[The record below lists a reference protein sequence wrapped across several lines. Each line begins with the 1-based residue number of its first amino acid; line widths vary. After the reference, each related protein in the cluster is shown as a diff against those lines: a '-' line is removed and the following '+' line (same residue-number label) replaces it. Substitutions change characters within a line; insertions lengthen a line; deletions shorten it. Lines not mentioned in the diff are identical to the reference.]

1 MKRHVRIVL
10 AAAVLAAPLPLAA
23 QEFAA
28 KTVTLVVGFAPGGG
42 YDAAARVLARTYG
55 RYLPGNPTII
65 VQNQPGAGSMVAA
78 NSLYNTAPKD
88 GSQLGMFAA
97 AVALEPLLG
106 NASAKYDVTR
116 FEWIGNLNRDT
127 SSCGAWQ
134 SAGVKSWREASK
146 KKLAIAVTGIGAIQQ
161 GRFMVSEL
169 GAPFNLIYGFSG
181 MGAIHLAM
189 QRGEIDGGCGIF
201 TSTARNL
208 FRADIESGRL
218 NIFLQFSEEPEPY
231 FGGAATVYSLMRTAD
246 DRRLAALIFLP
257 AEISRPI
264 AAPPGTPPGTVRL
277 LRAALE
283 KAVQDPE
290 YLAEMRKMDVEPRP
304 LTGEQT
310 TAAFAGLLDA
320 PKALIERARGIITPP
335 QKSK

>member
-1 MKRHVRIVL
+1 MKRNASVALVASL
-10 AAAVLAAPLPLAA
+10 LAAPLPASA
-23 QEFAA
+23 QELTAR
-28 KTVTLVVGFAPGGG
+28 TVTLVVGFAPGGG
-42 YDAAARVLARTYG
+42 YDAAARVLARVWG
-55 RYLPGNPTII
+55 KYLPGHPTII

-78 NSLYNTAPKD
+78 NNLYNAAPKD

-106 NASAKYDVTR
+106 NASAKYDVTK

-134 SAGVKSWREASK
+134 SAGVKSWQDASK
-146 KKLAIAVTGIGAIQQ
+146 KKLAMAVTGIGAIQQ
-161 GRFMVSEL
+161 GRFMVAEL
-169 GAPFNLIYGFSG
+169 GAPFNLIYGFTG

-208 FRADIESGRL
+208 FRTDIESGRL
-218 NIFLQFSEEPEPY
+218 HIFLQFSEEPEPF
-231 FGGAATVYSLMRTAD
+231 FGGATTVYSLMRSAD

-264 AAPPGTPPGTVRL
+264 AAPPGTPAGTVRV

-283 KAVQDPE
+283 RAVQDAE
-290 YLAEMRKMDVEPRP
+290 YLADMRKMDVEPRP
-304 LTGEQT
+304 LNGEQT
-310 TAAFAGLLDA
+310 AAAFAGLVDA
-320 PKALIERARGIITPP
+320 PKALVERARSIITPP
-335 QKSK
+335 QKGK